1 MLLKATMHLKK
12 IRGFFS
18 VKRLCLTA
26 VLFFT
31 AVAAFV
37 IFSITSIDLSPIEN
51 RSKVL
56 FDKDGNVIAYS
67 LSSDSLSYR
76 FLTTPEDVSDIYLK
90 MLLSNEDKNFYS
102 HIGVDFKALARA
114 LIYNLKNQEITSG
127 GSTIAMQV
135 VKRLSHH
142 KKRTYV
148 NKLKEIIGAVYI
160 TARFGREKVLTW
172 YLTLAPCGS
181 NIEGVKAASLKWFN
195 HLPDRLTPSESALMV
210 ALPRAPE
217 LIRPDLHPKR
227 ARYYKNEAIK
237 LAYKNGIIN
246 EDLMKIALSEDCSY
260 KLHNLKQSAYT
271 LGNYTFTRAETTK
284 TDNNNSSKEFYTN
297 IDSKIQHVLNEAAE
311 KYEIS
316 KRDNAILSTVVLD
329 CKTHEIVALNGS
341 SDTVNNQICLP
352 YRLRSPGSTLK
363 PFAYAMAFESGK
375 LHPQTVMKD
384 TGRLY
389 GSWKP
394 DNFNYKFNGEIKAKD
409 ALCMSLNIPALE
421 VIKAVE
427 PDVFYKRLNKR
438 NKVLFITDGMADS
451 SIILGSGSISLVD
464 LTSLYAMLN
473 TDGMFYPYDL
483 IRKDSDNKVND
494 EKLNNKT
501 IDKDSDIKKSDD
513 NSYRLLSKESARA
526 VFEILKNT
534 ARPYNHP
541 DNRTISYKTGTSYK
555 FKDALAIGSNGKY
568 TVGVAITHPDNRTTN
583 YNNSG
588 YTDAA
593 PVLFDI
599 LLQLKDESLDKE
611 DLDDVLFS
619 NTAPQALQRQNI
631 KQEILELKDNL
642 KITFP
647 LNNSV
652 VAPDYN
658 GRIYI
663 RHEGGSGKVFL
674 NTDDSQLE
682 SDYIDVHQ
690 NGFYKVCVFD
700 GKAQSDCV
708 DFEVRIK

>member
-1 MLLKATMHLKK
+1 MLLKISMHLTK

-18 VKRLCLTA
+18 VKKLYLTA
-26 VLFFT
+26 LLLIT
-31 AVAAFV
+31 AVTAFV
-37 IFSITSIDLSPIEN
+37 IFSITSIDFSPIKN

-67 LSSDSLSYR
+67 LSSDSQSFR
-76 FLTTPEDVSDIYLK
+76 FLTTPDDVSDIYLK
-90 MLLSNEDKNFYS
+90 MLLSNEDRNFYS

-114 LIYNLKNQEITSG
+114 LVYNLKNQEITSG

-142 KKRTYV
+142 KKRTYI

-172 YLTLAPCGS
+172 YLTLAPYGS

-217 LIRPDLHPKR
+217 LIRPDLHPQR

-237 LAYKNGIIN
+237 LAFKNGIISK
-246 EDLMKIALSEDCSY
+246 DLMRIAISEDSSY

-271 LGNYTFTRAETTK
+271 LGNYTFTRAENAKEDKDTK
-284 TDNNNSSKEFYTN
+284 TKEFYTD

-311 KYEIS
+311 KYETS

-329 CKTHEIVALNGS
+329 CKTHQIVALNGS
-341 SDTVNNQICLP
+341 SDTKNNQICLP

-421 VIKAVE
+421 VIKAVG
-427 PDVFYKRLNKR
+427 PDDFYKRINKR
-438 NKVLFITDGMADS
+438 NKVLYITDGMPDS
-451 SIILGSGSISLVD
+451 SIILGSASISLVD
-464 LTSLYAMLN
+464 LTALYAMLN
-473 TDGMFYPYDL
+473 TDGSFYPYEL
-483 IRKDSDNKVND
+483 YR
-494 EKLNNKT
+494 
-501 IDKDSDIKKSDD
+501 KKSDNTKND
-513 NSYRLLSKESARA
+513 NQITQASSYRLLSKESARA

-534 ARPYNHP
+534 ARPANHP
-541 DNRTISYKTGTSYK
+541 DNRTISYKTGTSHK
-555 FKDALAIGSNGKY
+555 FKDALAVGSNGKY

-583 YNNSG
+583 YNNTG

-611 DLDDVLFS
+611 DIDDVLFS
-619 NTAPQALQRQNI
+619 NTAPKALQKQNI
-631 KQEILELKDNL
+631 KQEILELKDKL

-663 RHEGGSGKVFL
+663 RHEGGLGKVFL

-682 SDYIDVHQ
+682 SDYIEVSQ

-700 GKAQSDCV
+700 EKAQSDCV
-708 DFEVRIK
+708 DFEVKLK

>member
-1 MLLKATMHLKK
+1 MLLKISMHLTK
-12 IRGFFS
+12 IREFFY
-18 VKRLCLTA
+18 VKRLCLT
-26 VLFFT
+26 VLLLIT
-31 AVAAFV
+31 AVTAFV

-67 LSSDSLSYR
+67 LSSDSQIFR

-102 HIGVDFKALARA
+102 HIGVDFKSLARA
-114 LIYNLKNQEITSG
+114 LVYNLKNQEITSG

-142 KKRTYV
+142 KKRTYI
-148 NKLKEIIGAVYI
+148 NKLKEIVGAVYI

-172 YLTLAPCGS
+172 YLTLAPYGS

-237 LAYKNGIIN
+237 LAYKNEIIN
-246 EDLMKIALSEDCSY
+246 EDLMRIALAEDCSY

-271 LGNYTFTRAETTK
+271 LGNYTFTRAESTK

-329 CKTHEIVALNGS
+329 CKTHQIVALNGS
-341 SDTVNNQICLP
+341 SDTNNNQICLP

-375 LHPQTVMKD
+375 LHPQTIMKD

-421 VIKAVE
+421 VIKAVG
-427 PDVFYKRLNKR
+427 PDDFYKRLNKR
-438 NKVLFITDGMADS
+438 KRILFITDGMPDS

-473 TDGMFYPYDL
+473 TDGKFYPYDL
-483 IRKDSDNKVND
+483 FRKASDNTEND
-494 EKLNNKT
+494 NQIT
-501 IDKDSDIKKSDD
+501 QASSF
-513 NSYRLLSKESARA
+513 RLLSKESARA

-534 ARPYNHP
+534 ARPDNHP

-583 YNNSG
+583 YNNTG

-611 DLDDVLFS
+611 DIDDVLFS
-619 NTAPQALQRQNI
+619 NTAPKALQKQNI
-631 KQEILELKDNL
+631 KQEILGQKDKL

-652 VAPDYN
+652 VAPDYK

-682 SDYIDVHQ
+682 SDYIEVSQ
-690 NGFYKVCVFD
+690 NGFYKVCIFD

-708 DFEVRIK
+708 DFEVKLK

>member
-1 MLLKATMHLKK
+1 MLLKISMHLTK
-12 IRGFFS
+12 IREFFS
-18 VKRLCLTA
+18 VKKLCLTA
-26 VLFFT
+26 LLLIT
-31 AVAAFV
+31 AVTAFV
-37 IFSITSIDLSPIEN
+37 IFSITSIDFSPIEN

-67 LSSDSLSYR
+67 LSSDSQSFR

-114 LIYNLKNQEITSG
+114 LVYNLKNQEITSG

-142 KKRTYV
+142 KKRTYI

-172 YLTLAPCGS
+172 YLTLAPYGS

-237 LAYKNGIIN
+237 LAYKNGIIS
-246 EDLMKIALSEDCSY
+246 EDLMRIALSENCSY

-284 TDNNNSSKEFYTN
+284 TDNGISTKEFYTN

-311 KYEIS
+311 KYETS
-316 KRDNAILSTVVLD
+316 KKDNAILSTVVLD

-341 SDTVNNQICLP
+341 SDTKNNQICLP
-352 YRLRSPGSTLK
+352 YRQRSPGSTLK

-421 VIKAVE
+421 VIKAVG
-427 PDVFYKRLNKR
+427 PDDFYKRLNKR
-438 NKVLFITDGMADS
+438 KRILFITDGMPDS

-464 LTSLYAMLN
+464 LASLYAMLN
-473 TDGMFYPYDL
+473 TDGLFYPYEL
-483 IRKDSDNKVND
+483 YRKESDNTEND
-494 EKLNNKT
+494 NQMT
-501 IDKDSDIKKSDD
+501 HD
-513 NSYRLLSKESARA
+513 NSYQLLSKESARA

-534 ARPYNHP
+534 ARPDNHP

-568 TVGVAITHPDNRTTN
+568 TVGVAITHPDNRSTN
-583 YNNSG
+583 YNNTG

-599 LLQLKDESLDKE
+599 LLQLKNESLEKE

-619 NTAPQALQRQNI
+619 NTAPKALQRQNI
-631 KQEILELKDNL
+631 NQEILEIKDKL

-652 VAPDYN
+652 VSPDYN

-682 SDYIDVHQ
+682 SDYIEVSQ
-690 NGFYKVCVFD
+690 NGFYKVCIFD
-700 GKAQSDCV
+700 EKAQSDCV
-708 DFEVRIK
+708 DFEVKLK

>member
-1 MLLKATMHLKK
+1 MLLKISMHLSK

-18 VKRLCLTA
+18 VKRLYLTA
-26 VLFFT
+26 LLFIT
-31 AVAAFV
+31 AVTAFV

-67 LSSDSLSYR
+67 LSSDSQFFR
-76 FLTTPEDVSDIYLK
+76 FLTTPDDVSDIYLK
-90 MLLSNEDKNFYS
+90 MLLSNEDRNFYS

-142 KKRTYV
+142 KKRNYI

-172 YLTLAPCGS
+172 YLTLAPYGS

-217 LIRPDLHPKR
+217 LIRPDLHPQR

-237 LAYKNGIIN
+237 LAFKNGIIS
-246 EDLMKIALSEDCSY
+246 EDLMRIALSEDCCY

-271 LGNYTFTRAETTK
+271 LGNYTFTRDDSSK
-284 TDNNNSSKEFYTN
+284 SDNSAQTKEFYTD
-297 IDSKIQHVLNEAAE
+297 IDSKIQHILNEASE

-329 CKTHEIVALNGS
+329 CKTHQIVALNGS
-341 SDTVNNQICLP
+341 SDTKNNQICLP
-352 YRLRSPGSTLK
+352 YRQRSPGSTLK
-363 PFAYAMAFESGK
+363 PFAYAMAFEAGK

-409 ALCMSLNIPALE
+409 ALCLSLNIPALE
-421 VIKAVE
+421 VIKAVG
-427 PDVFYKRLNKR
+427 PDDFYKRINKR
-438 NKVLFITDGMADS
+438 NKVLYITDGMPDS

-464 LTSLYAMLN
+464 LVSLYAMLN
-473 TDGMFYPYDL
+473 TDGMFYPYEL
-483 IRKDSDNKVND
+483 YR
-494 EKLNNKT
+494 
-501 IDKDSDIKKSDD
+501 KKSDNTEND
-513 NSYRLLSKESARA
+513 NQITQASSYRLLSKESARA

-534 ARPYNHP
+534 ARPANYP

-583 YNNSG
+583 YNNTG

-599 LLQLKDESLDKE
+599 LLQLKDETLEKE

-619 NTAPQALQRQNI
+619 NTAPKALQRQNI
-631 KQEILELKDNL
+631 KQEILELKDKL

-682 SDYIDVHQ
+682 SDYIEVSQ

-700 GKAQSDCV
+700 EKAQSDCV
-708 DFEVRIK
+708 DFEVKLK

>member
-1 MLLKATMHLKK
+1 MLLKISMHLSK

-18 VKRLCLTA
+18 VKRLYLTA
-26 VLFFT
+26 LLLIT
-31 AVAAFV
+31 AVTAFV

-67 LSSDSLSYR
+67 LSSDSQSFR
-76 FLTTPEDVSDIYLK
+76 FLTTPDDVSDIYLK
-90 MLLSNEDKNFYS
+90 MLLSNEDRNFHS

-114 LIYNLKNQEITSG
+114 LVYNLKNQEITSG

-142 KKRTYV
+142 KKRTYI

-172 YLTLAPCGS
+172 YLTLAPYGS

-217 LIRPDLHPKR
+217 LIRPDLHPQR

-237 LAYKNGIIN
+237 LAFKNGIIS
-246 EDLMKIALSEDCSY
+246 EDLMRIALAEDCSY

-271 LGNYTFTRAETTK
+271 LGNYTFARDETSK
-284 TDNNNSSKEFYTN
+284 SDNSAQTKEFYTA
-297 IDSKIQHVLNEAAE
+297 IDSDIQHILNEVAE
-311 KYEIS
+311 KYETS

-329 CKTHEIVALNGS
+329 CKTHQIVALNGS
-341 SDTVNNQICLP
+341 SDTKNNQICLP
-352 YRLRSPGSTLK
+352 YRQRSPGSTLK
-363 PFAYAMAFESGK
+363 PFAYAMAFEAGK

-421 VIKAVE
+421 VIKAVG
-427 PDVFYKRLNKR
+427 PDDFYKRINKR
-438 NKVLFITDGMADS
+438 NKVLFITDGMPDS

-473 TDGMFYPYDL
+473 TDGMFYPYEL
-483 IRKDSDNKVND
+483 YRKESDNTEND
-494 EKLNNKT
+494 NQIT
-501 IDKDSDIKKSDD
+501 HA

-534 ARPYNHP
+534 ARPANHP

-555 FKDALAIGSNGKY
+555 FKDALAVGSNGKY

-583 YNNSG
+583 YNNTG

-599 LLQLKDESLDKE
+599 LLQLKDETLEKE
-611 DLDDVLFS
+611 DIDDVLFS
-619 NTAPQALQRQNI
+619 NTAPKALQRQNI
-631 KQEILELKDNL
+631 NQEILEIKDKL

-682 SDYIDVHQ
+682 SDYIEVSQ

-700 GKAQSDCV
+700 EKAQSDCV
-708 DFEVRIK
+708 DFEVKLK